1 MKSTLQ
7 DMEYGRK
14 LKNMDKETQ
23 TVYDLEYGEKPL
35 KTWKMTNAH
44 CRNQNMARN

>member
-1 MKSTLQ
+1 
-7 DMEYGRK
+7 MEYGRK

-23 TVYDLEYGEKPL
+23 TVYDKEYGEKHL

-44 CRNQNMARN
+44 CRNLNMARN